1 MKILLQSPLILDK
14 RSPFHKKKRNVLIQS
29 GKILE
34 IGDKNFSAD
43 RVVEAEGMIL
53 SPGWFDVGTVSGEP
67 GFEFKEDTDSLSKAA
82 AAGGFTELAILPN
95 VNPPIQSRGDI
106 THLSR
111 KNESRLVQ
119 LHAIASV
126 TRDNKG
132 TDLTEM
138 IDLHEAGAIAFSDG
152 LKSISNTDIFLKA
165 LQYIKK
171 FNGLLID
178 HAEDPWLDMFG
189 QMNESPMNA
198 SLGLK
203 GMPKLSEE
211 VAASRNIKLLAYS
224 ESRLHLSR
232 VSSPK
237 VLDLILTAKKKGV
250 NITCDVTSYQT
261 ILNDTALAEFDT
273 NYKVNPPL
281 REKADNE
288 ILIKGLKDGLIEI
301 ICSGHTPQ
309 DEESKVVEFDHAEF
323 GIINLQTVAS
333 HLVTLSQWIEWEDLL
348 EKITVNPSALL
359 KIELPIIEPEA
370 KANLTLL
377 DPDMEWTFDN
387 KTNFSKSK
395 NSPWLGTKLKGK
407 VKAVFNNNKHWIDA

>member
-14 RSPFHKKKRNVLIQS
+14 RSSFHKKKRNVLIQS

-34 IGDKNFSAD
+34 IGEKSYQAD
-43 RVVEAEGMIL
+43 RVIEAEGMIL

-67 GFEFKEDTDSLSKAA
+67 GFEHKEDIDSLSKAA
-82 AAGGFTELAILPN
+82 MAGGFTELAIFPN
-95 VNPPIQSRGDI
+95 VNPPIQAKGDI
-106 THLSR
+106 THLMR

-119 LHAIASV
+119 LHAISSV

-138 IDLHEAGAIAFSDG
+138 IDLNEAGAVAFSDG

-178 HAEDPWLDMFG
+178 HAEDQWLDMFG

-198 SLGLK
+198 ALGLK

-211 VAASRNIKLLAYS
+211 VAASRNIKLLSYA
-224 ESRLHLSR
+224 ESRLHLAR

-237 VLDLILTAKKKGV
+237 VLDLVRTAKKKGV
-250 NITCDVTSYQT
+250 NITCDVTSFQA
-261 ILNDTALAEFDT
+261 ILNDTLLADFDT

-281 REKADNE
+281 RERADNE
-288 ILIKGLKDGLIEI
+288 ILIKGLEEGLIDI

-309 DEESKVVEFDHAEF
+309 DDESKMVEFDHAEF

-333 HLVTLSQWIEWEDLL
+333 HLVTLSEWIEWEDLL
-348 EKITVNPSALL
+348 EKVTVNPCALL
-359 KIELPIIEPEA
+359 KIDLPIIEPEA

-377 DPDMEWTFDN
+377 DPEIEWVFDE
-387 KTNFSKSK
+387 KSNFSKSK
-395 NSPWLGTKLKGK
+395 NSPWLGKKLKGK
-407 VKAVFNNNKHWIDA
+407 ARAVFNNAKHWIDV